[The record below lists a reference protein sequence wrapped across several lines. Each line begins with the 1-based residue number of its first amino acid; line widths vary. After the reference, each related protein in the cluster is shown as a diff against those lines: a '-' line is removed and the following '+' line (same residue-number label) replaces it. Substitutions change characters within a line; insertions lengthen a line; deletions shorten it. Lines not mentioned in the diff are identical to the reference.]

1 MMRIIAYAPA
11 DKATYAPPMRK
22 LCVLM
27 LMFGAPGIAM
37 LRNDATKRH
46 LDKAH
51 YREPKWISF
60 AGFQIDVH
68 HRIITVE

>member
-1 MMRIIAYAPA
+1 MMQIIAYAPA
-11 DKATYAPPMRK
+11 DKATDAPPMRK

-51 YREPKWISF
+51 YRE
-60 AGFQIDVH
+60 QITAQVRTDDKSNNFS
-68 HRIITVE
+68 